1 MKINMRVNNGLILG
15 IILLG
20 FLVAPAC
27 ANDDSSWL
35 RADSLE
41 DILAWMKTTTPPV
54 PTVPADSF
62 GTFPETTPSYTPTD
76 DNSWFSPASQDQVL
90 AWGKMIARQNAAT
103 MYPSTLSQ
111 ADRIRLFKSYTNNGN
126 IPVSPEVSETPLPAS
141 DPVTLSVDRFTYKK
155 AITVPTVPYTLP
167 SGIVTAVPTPAITP
181 VSEVPDQKTGVH
193 LTELNLNDKYVRIVN
208 AGTTPVIMSGWKIT
222 NNRGNS
228 LNFIDFPLGD
238 GSTFT
243 YILNP
248 LTTLTV
254 YFGKE
259 GMVTGTELYYPPGVD
274 FWNPQGDTASLYD
287 SMGQL
292 AGRISA

>member
-1 MKINMRVNNGLILG
+1 MKVRTRVGAGLILG
-15 IILLG
+15 IILTS
-20 FLVAPAC
+20 FLVAPVC

-35 RADSLE
+35 SPDSLG
-41 DILAWMKTTTPPV
+41 DILAWMKTTTPQL

-62 GTFPETTPSYTPTD
+62 GVFPDTPPSYPQPD
-76 DNSWFSPASQDQVL
+76 DSSWFSPASQDQIL

-103 MYPSTLSQ
+103 TYPSTLSQ
-111 ADRIRLFKSYTNNGN
+111 ADRIRLFKSYSTNGST
-126 IPVSPEVSETPLPAS
+126 PAATELTVTPLPTTQ
-141 DPVTLSVDRFTYKK
+141 PVTLSVDRFTSHKP
-155 AITVPTVPYTLP
+155 ITVPVLPTYIPTTRVTSVPITAP
-167 SGIVTAVPTPAITP
+167 AGSDISG
-181 VSEVPDQKTGVH
+181 QKTGVS
-193 LTELNLNDKYVRIVN
+193 LTELNLQGKFVRITN
-208 AGTTPVIMSGWKIT
+208 NGITPVIMSGWKIT

-248 LTTLTV
+248 YTTLTV

-259 GMVTGTELYYPPGVD
+259 GMVTGTELYYPPGSD
-274 FWNPQGDTASLYD
+274 FWNPTGDTASLYD
-287 SMGQL
+287 SLGQL

>member
-1 MKINMRVNNGLILG
+1 MKINTRVNFGLIMG

-20 FLVAPAC
+20 CLVAPVC
-27 ANDDSSWL
+27 ANDDSSWF

-41 DILAWMKTTTPPV
+41 DILAWMKTTTPSL
-54 PTVPADSF
+54 PTVPTDSF
-62 GTFPETTPSYTPTD
+62 GTFPETTPSYTTTD
-76 DNSWFSPASQDQVL
+76 DTSWFSPASQDQVL
-90 AWGKMIARQNAAT
+90 AWGKMIARQNAAI

-111 ADRIRLFKSYTNNGN
+111 ADRIRLFKNYTNNG
-126 IPVSPEVSETPLPAS
+126 ITPVSPEVSETPLPATE
-141 DPVTLSVDRFTYKK
+141 PVTLSVDRFTYKK
-155 AITVPTVPYTLP
+155 TINVPTTPYSLP
-167 SGIVTAVPTPAITP
+167 SGSVTAVPTP
-181 VSEVPDQKTGVH
+181 VREVPGQRTGVS
-193 LTELNLNDKYVRIVN
+193 LTELNLNGKYVRITN
-208 AGTTPVIMSGWKIT
+208 PGTTPVIMSGWKIT
-222 NNRGNS
+222 NSRGNS

-243 YILNP
+243 YILDP

-274 FWNPQGDTASLYD
+274 FWNPMGDTASLYN